1 MPDARIE
8 TTSAFV
14 YIMAYDL
21 IAAVDLGS
29 NSFRLQVGRVVGNQI
44 YPLDT
49 LKDSVRL
56 AAGLNGDKQL
66 DAASQARGL
75 EALARF
81 GERLRDFEPGA
92 VRAVATNTLRVA
104 KNAAQF
110 LSRAEVALGFPIEV
124 IAGREEARLIYL
136 GVAHSLPNPRRQS
149 LVIDIGGGSTEF
161 IIGRNFQPSHL
172 ESLYMGCVSYS
183 LRFFPEG
190 NVDKR
195 QMKEAELAA
204 RRELQSIV
212 QAYRDTGWEQA
223 VGSSGTAKAICDLL
237 ELNGFSEGGITREG
251 LDHLRSLLLV
261 AGSAD
266 RLTLEGLRADRIPV
280 LAGGI
285 AIMSAVFNE
294 FGLEH
299 MVFSDGALRL
309 GVLYD
314 LLGRYHHE
322 DLREATVEQFVQ
334 RYSVDQRQ
342 AARVAK
348 TATSLL
354 LQLLPAKETPDDSDV
369 QTLLWAARLHEI
381 GISIAHSSYHK
392 HSAYILAN
400 ADMPG
405 FSKRDQARLSRLV
418 LGHRGKL
425 ERLQAVTQESEEW
438 LLIFCLRMAALLHR
452 SRSGEPLPGI
462 EASRSS
468 RGFQLVFDETWLD
481 EAPLT
486 AAALTEEQQQWDA
499 LGIPLRIKELSA
511 TAAQKKRVS

>member
-1 MPDARIE
+1 
-8 TTSAFV
+8 
-14 YIMAYDL
+14 MAYDL

-29 NSFRLQVGRVVGNQI
+29 NSFRLQVGRIVGNQI

-56 AAGLNGDKQL
+56 AAGLRADKQL
-66 DAASQARGL
+66 DAASQTRGL
-75 EALARF
+75 EAIARY
-81 GERLRDFEPGA
+81 GERLRGFEPGA

-104 KNAAQF
+104 KNATQF
-110 LSRAEVALGFPIEV
+110 LRRAEEALGFPIEV

-136 GVAHSLPNPRRQS
+136 GVAHSLPNPKRQS
-149 LVIDIGGGSTEF
+149 LVVDIGGGSTEF
-161 IIGRNFQPSHL
+161 IIGSNFQPSQL

-183 LRFFPEG
+183 LRFFPDG

-204 RRELQSIV
+204 RRELQSIE
-212 QAYRDTGWEQA
+212 QAYRATGWEQA

-237 ELNGFSEGGITREG
+237 ELNGFSESGITSEG

-261 AGSAD
+261 AGNANG
-266 RLTLEGLRADRIPV
+266 LTLEGMRADRIPV

-285 AIMSAVFNE
+285 AIMSAVFRE
-294 FGLEH
+294 FELEH

-322 DLREATVEQFVQ
+322 DLREATVEEFTQ
-334 RYSVDQRQ
+334 RYGIDRRQ
-342 AARVAK
+342 AQRVAQ
-348 TATSLL
+348 TAAVLL
-354 LQLLPAKETPDDSDV
+354 NQMLPTGAAQDDSER
-369 QTLLWAARLHEI
+369 QILQWASRLHEI
-381 GISIAHSSYHK
+381 GISVAHASYHK

-405 FSKRDQARLSRLV
+405 FSKRDQIRLSRLV

-425 ERLQAVTQESEEW
+425 ERLQGATQETEEW
-438 LLIFCLRMAALLHR
+438 LLVFCLRMAALLHR
-452 SRSGEPLPGI
+452 SRSDEPLPPI
-462 EASRSS
+462 EASRGGRS
-468 RGFQLVFDETWLD
+468 FQLVFDAAWLD
-481 EAPLT
+481 ESPLT
-486 AAALTEEQQQWDA
+486 AAALAEEQQQWGT
-499 LGIPLRIKELSA
+499 LGVSLRIKERA
-511 TAAQKKRVS
+511 AACTAK